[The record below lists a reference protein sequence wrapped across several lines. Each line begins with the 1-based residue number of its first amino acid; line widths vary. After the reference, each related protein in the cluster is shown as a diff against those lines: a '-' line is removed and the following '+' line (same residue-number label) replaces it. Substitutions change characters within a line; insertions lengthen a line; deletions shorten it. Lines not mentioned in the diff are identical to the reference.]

1 METIKNKA
9 SYLFK
14 YLFTRKE
21 KISYV
26 GLMRSYDN
34 EKQVSLQTL
43 SIETGISIK
52 EIDDYTLE
60 KSLTKNEGC
69 STLVHQVQLL
79 EDMVTNIYIRNIM
92 KEDIHQKKKD
102 SKQALRSIAEWKTCK
117 YLLQKENI
125 YINPSLSKKEVIN
138 LFHSR
143 NKIF

>member
-1 METIKNKA
+1 METIKKNVSKF
-9 SYLFK
+9 FK

-21 KISYV
+21 EVSYV
-26 GLMRSYDN
+26 ELMRSYDN

-92 KEDIHQKKKD
+92 EEDIHQKKKD
-102 SKQALRSIAEWKTCK
+102 SKQASRFIAEWKTCK